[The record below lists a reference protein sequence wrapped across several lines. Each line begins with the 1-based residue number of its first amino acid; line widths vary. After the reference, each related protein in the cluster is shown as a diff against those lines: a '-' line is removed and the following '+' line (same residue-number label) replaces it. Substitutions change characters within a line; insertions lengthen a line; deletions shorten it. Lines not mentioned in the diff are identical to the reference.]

1 MPQKWRTRAEIT
13 EDIKTLAE
21 IFKVTR
27 SAPADL
33 IDAYKGFLANLAP
46 GLRTH
51 FYSEL
56 AKKAPGLLC
65 EFTKR

>member
-13 EDIKTLAE
+13 EDLKTLAE
-21 IFKVTR
+21 IYKLTR

-33 IDAYKGFLANLAP
+33 LDAYKGFLANLAP

-56 AKKAPGLLC
+56 ARRVPGLLA
-65 EFTKR
+65 EFTRK